1 MKKEQTYESA
11 YTELKEIIR
20 ELEDETI
27 SMDALLK
34 KMKRAKELLRFCRE
48 KLVRIEDEV
57 EKELDAGSDATLGKQ

>member
-20 ELEDETI
+20 ELETETI

-34 KMKRAKELLRFCRE
+34 KMNRAKELLRFCRE
-48 KLVRIEDEV
+48 KLVRIEGEV
-57 EKELDAGSDATLGKQ
+57 EKELDAGS

>member
-57 EKELDAGSDATLGKQ
+57 EKELDSGY

>member
-11 YTELKEIIR
+11 YAELKKVVSD
-20 ELEDETI
+20 LEDETI
-27 SMDALLK
+27 SVDTLSEK
-34 KMKRAKELLRFCRE
+34 VKRAKVLIRFCRE

>member
-11 YTELKEIIR
+11 YAELKEIIR

-57 EKELDAGSDATLGKQ
+57 EKELDSGY